1 MRAHNCIY
9 HDKIVMDWSL
19 QDKYEAKRKEKN
31 KKIELDKQKEIKK
44 VAGNYKMGSKKYK
57 IFATK
62 VKKSNKKISSYP
74 KTDLSFF
81 E

>member
-1 MRAHNCIY
+1 MRVHNCICR
-9 HDKIVMDWSL
+9 DKIVMDWSL

-44 VAGNYKMGSKKYK
+44 VANIYKMGSKKYK
-57 IFATK
+57 IFATQI
-62 VKKSNKKISSYP
+62 KKSNKKISAYP